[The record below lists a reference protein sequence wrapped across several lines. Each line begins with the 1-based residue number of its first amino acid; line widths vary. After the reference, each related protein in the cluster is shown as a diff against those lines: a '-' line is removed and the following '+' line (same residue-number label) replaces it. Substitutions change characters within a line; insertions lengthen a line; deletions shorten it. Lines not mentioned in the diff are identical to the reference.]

1 MLRQVPSLRYLLGL
15 EKEVFC
21 LVINCYFPRLTL
33 QYMVTDFTQYVLPI
47 NIIIAKNKYA
57 AAITMTKDR
66 SP

>member
-21 LVINCYFPRLTL
+21 IVINYHFTRFTL
-33 QYMVTDFTQYVLPI
+33 QYMVTDFTQIALPI

-57 AAITMTKDR
+57 AAITMTKER